1 MATSHPPT
9 HTHTHTHS
17 RANLCLALG
26 SSSNSIC
33 SNHNSTRTAI
43 TAHRTANFASKK
55 FPLMLLRLRLC
66 SVPSWDLCLPL
77 VLSLFCLPSPSRQ
90 SPLSHYPYP
99 AIS

>member
-9 HTHTHTHS
+9 
-17 RANLCLALG
+17 NLCLALG

-33 SNHNSTRTAI
+33 SNHNSARTAI

-77 VLSLFCLPSPSRQ
+77 ALYLSLSIASLPTQAVASFS
-90 SPLSHYPYP
+90 LSVPCNFVKMSH
-99 AIS
+99 